1 MLTDLRS
8 YPVHLSNI
16 LSHLQ
21 PLPVHSTSLVHPF
34 SSLLPESWDPSYPI
48 LHTFPI
54 IAPASKGKQQEKLRT
69 ATVVIP
75 PLRIIATLIKRNVHF
90 SQNFR
95 LLWAPTD
102 AIANA
107 TIAT

>member
-34 SSLLPESWDPSYPI
+34 SLLLPESWDPIYPI
-48 LHTFPI
+48 LHTFPMT
-54 IAPASKGKQQEKLRT
+54 APVSKAKQQEKLRT

-75 PLRIIATLIKRNVHF
+75 PLRIIATLIEEEC
-90 SQNFR
+90 S
-95 LLWAPTD
+95 LLSEF
-102 AIANA
+102 
-107 TIAT
+107 